1 MSTKKNDKKI
11 SQKFMTGMGA
21 LLCLAFGFLLVCNLT
36 IIVKGSLYPEQP
48 PSVFGKT
55 PMVVLSGSMS
65 GHAKDH
71 IEVGDLII
79 VDKAD
84 ISQLNKGDVIAFM
97 DGKVVVTHRIVSKD
111 IVDGRVE
118 LHTKGDANNFE
129 DEGIVTKDNLVGIY
143 QYRIP
148 KVGDFAIFLQTPLG
162 MVLFVGVPLLG
173 FVLYDFISRRRHI
186 DNERQE
192 KEELEKELERLR
204 KLAHENEKN

>member
-1 MSTKKNDKKI
+1 MSNIKNDKNLKQRI
-11 SQKFMTGMGA
+11 LTG
-21 LLCLAFGFLLVCNLT
+21 FGFLLCLFFGFLLICNLT

-65 GHAKDH
+65 GNAKDH

-84 ISQLNKGDVIAFM
+84 INQLDKGDVIAFM
-97 DGKVVVTHRIVSKD
+97 HGKVVVTHRIVDKT
-111 IVDGRVE
+111 IVDGHVE
-118 LHTKGDANNFE
+118 FHTKGDANNFE
-129 DEGIVTKDNLVGIY
+129 DEGVVTVDNLVGLY

-204 KLAHENEKN
+204 KLAHENENN